1 MIDAIFFRRFYI
13 GSAILSVL
21 LAGGALAVW
30 GSSRIAGGGVAGC
43 ALGVLPFASWQIL
56 VKLLA
61 TRSGQIAAAGL
72 TVLKYGIL
80 SGALYL
86 LLTRGWVHPWALL
99 TGMLSVITF
108 FFALAMTRIG
118 FSPSKGFAQ

>member
-1 MIDAIFFRRFYI
+1 MEIFNNI
-13 GSAILSVL
+13 GEGI
-21 LAGGALAVW
+21 AGLVFLFVGIRVW
-30 GSSRIAGGGVAGC
+30 GLS
-43 ALGVLPFASWQIL
+43 
-56 VKLLA
+56 K
-61 TRSGQIAAAGL
+61 RSGQIAAAGL

-99 TGMLSVITF
+99 AGMLSVITF